1 MKKTFELSAPIDL
14 SPSTGEYPRMDA
26 RKLLLTITLPLYVI
40 DQITKSL
47 IVLNF
52 PLPSIYSD
60 LNRKIVVIEDV
71 FNINRVHNTGVAF
84 GMGNGTA
91 WAPFVFLTI
100 PIIALTVITLMWKKG
115 VFTSWQGKGAFAL
128 LLTGILGN
136 LTDRLTQGFALEHLK
151 DESFWTRLMNGYV
164 VDFLDVILP
173 WYGSWPTFN
182 VADSCICV
190 AAVLLIVTAWKDES
204 KANPKS
210 A

>member
-1 MKKTFELSAPIDL
+1 
-14 SPSTGEYPRMDA
+14 MDA

-40 DQITKSL
+40 DQITKWW

-71 FNINRVHNTGVAF
+71 FNIIRVHNTGVAF

-100 PIIALTVITLMWKKG
+100 PIIALTIITLMWKKG

>member
-1 MKKTFELSAPIDL
+1 MPA
-14 SPSTGEYPRMDA
+14 A
-26 RKLLLTITLPLYVI
+26 KLILTITLPLYVI
-40 DQITKSL
+40 DQITKWW

-52 PLPSIYSD
+52 APPPSMPRPSNHMD
-60 LNRKIVVIEDV
+60 LEYRIVVIEDV
-71 FNINRVHNTGVAF
+71 FNIIRVHNTGVAF

-100 PIIALTVITLMWKKG
+100 PIIALSVITLMWKKG
-115 VFTSWQGKGAFAL
+115 VFTGWQGKGAFAL
-128 LLTGILGN
+128 LLAGILGN

-151 DESFWTRLMNGYV
+151 DEPFWTRLMNGYV

-173 WYGSWPTFN
+173 WYGNWPTFN

-190 AAVLLIVTAWKDES
+190 AAVLLIVTAWKAEPETT
-204 KANPKS
+204 PKT